1 MQVVKRNGKREDYNC
16 KKIKKAINFAC
27 EGLGV
32 NPLELEAKFDEFL
45 YDGVTTKAIQDNL
58 ILHAKNLASPLDDE
72 WLLVA
77 GRLATMDRWGI
88 VGCYDKSFSDYFK
101 EQRNNGE
108 WSHDNFDIYTEDE
121 IKLIGTYVV
130 KERDL
135 QHTIASVETADSKY
149 LAKNECIQM
158 LFIGNAMLYASV
170 EKTPQSRLL
179 RVKEFYEE
187 LSNLDWSLASPQLM
201 NLRKG
206 LNNASCFILSPDD
219 DLNSIFDAV
228 KDAAQI
234 SKNGG
239 GLGWWLGF
247 IRAKGSSLMGT
258 EGGSGGVLPQVK
270 VLNDTLVYI
279 NQAGKRKGAGT
290 VALPI
295 WHNDIMDFFDIQ
307 TEVGD
312 PRSKSFDIQP
322 QVCFTDLFMQ
332 KLEDD
337 PNQEWI
343 TVCPYEVKEK
353 LDIILPNMYNE
364 DFVEAYA
371 KIEKA
376 VEDGVL
382 KVFTK
387 YKVIDLWRKYLQVFF
402 EKGRPYAT
410 FVCKINRDNPNKH
423 DGFIYCGNLCVAPET
438 EILTRNGYQVISELE
453 GQEVEVWNG
462 EEWSKTTVVKTSPL
476 ESVVS
481 VDTDDGATID
491 CTKYHKWYVVKRDK
505 SGKLRGMIE
514 KRTHELQAGDELI
527 KSEGYDTVLH
537 GYARLDF
544 PYESGFVT
552 GDGCERGRTDNK
564 GLELTLYKQSN
575 KFFLKDVLK
584 GYSSSTNLDGNM
596 VFRWKYGTLLGKY
609 NIPDSSFVLQDRLEW
624 LAGLLDADGSALKDG
639 ESFVLN
645 TSKKDFAQKMKLFL
659 QEIGVDCTCGLYSN
673 SKTTAFSKKTS
684 NDYQEIPRE
693 PLYVVRVH
701 AKGVTRLLDLG
712 LSCKRLDLVKSEKS
726 RSTSSKFVKIVSV
739 SDFGRE
745 TPVFCFTEPKRHMGM
760 FNGILTG
767 QCQESFSNTK
777 PDVYHH
783 TCSLASLVVGRIAVN
798 ELSDKASS
806 LTRLLNNGM
815 MITKAPVVE
824 SENHLRDYRTIGVGI
839 QGLADIL
846 AREWKTYEDLD
857 FITEVCERIQYGCV
871 RESIQMARE
880 YSPYP
885 KFKGSRWDVGDIF
898 DEYHKNSVC
907 HDLDWLELK
916 QLCKQHGIYNSQL
929 TSPAPN
935 TSTSLFMMAS
945 AGFMPH
951 YAEYFYEDNKDGKT
965 PVSSMYGKDNPIFY
979 ANSIGYFK
987 QYELTK
993 AVGAGQKFVDT
1004 GISAEYVLDRNI
1016 HEVTAKDVSMLVK
1029 EAWKNGNKTVYY
1041 LRTIKVGEQ
1050 LVKTDELC
1058 SSCSG

>member
-1 MQVVKRNGKREDYNC
+1 MKVIKRNGKAEEYNC

-27 EGLGV
+27 DGLSV
-32 NPLELEAKFDEFL
+32 NPLKLEAKFDESLF
-45 YDGVTTKAIQDNL
+45 DGVTTKAIQDNL
-58 ILHAKNLASPLDDE
+58 ILHAKNLSTTMDDE
-72 WLLVA
+72 WLLVS

-88 VGCYDKSFSDYFK
+88 VGCYDKPFIKYF
-101 EQRNNGE
+101 EDQRNNGE
-108 WSHDNFDIYTEDE
+108 WLHNNFDIYTKEE
-121 IKLIGTYVV
+121 VELIGTFIV

-135 QHTIASVETADSKY
+135 QHTIASVETAESKY

-170 EKTPQSRLL
+170 EKTSQARLL

-206 LNNASCFILSPDD
+206 LNNASCFILAPDD
-219 DLNSIFDAV
+219 DLNSIFDAF

-239 GLGWWLGF
+239 GLGWYLGF
-247 IRAKGSSLMGT
+247 IRAKGSSLMGID
-258 EGGSGGVLPQVK
+258 GGSGGVLPQVK

-322 QVCFTDLFMQ
+322 QVCFMDLFMQ
-332 KLEDD
+332 KLEDN
-337 PNQEWI
+337 PQQEWI
-343 TVCPYEVKEK
+343 TVCPHEVKEK
-353 LDIILPNMYNE
+353 LGIVLPNMYNE
-364 DFVEAYA
+364 DFVEAYSE
-371 KIEKA
+371 IEKA
-376 VEDGVL
+376 VEGGVL

-402 EKGRPYAT
+402 EKGRPYAG
-410 FVCKINRDNPNKH
+410 FMCKVNRDNPNKH
-423 DGFIYCGNLCVAPET
+423 DGFIYCLNLCV
-438 EILTRNGYQVISELE
+438 
-453 GQEVEVWNG
+453 
-462 EEWSKTTVVKTSPL
+462 
-476 ESVVS
+476 
-481 VDTDDGATID
+481 
-491 CTKYHKWYVVKRDK
+491 
-505 SGKLRGMIE
+505 
-514 KRTHELQAGDELI
+514 
-527 KSEGYDTVLH
+527 
-537 GYARLDF
+537 
-544 PYESGFVT
+544 
-552 GDGCERGRTDNK
+552 
-564 GLELTLYKQSN
+564 
-575 KFFLKDVLK
+575 
-584 GYSSSTNLDGNM
+584 
-596 VFRWKYGTLLGKY
+596 
-609 NIPDSSFVLQDRLEW
+609 
-624 LAGLLDADGSALKDG
+624 
-639 ESFVLN
+639 
-645 TSKKDFAQKMKLFL
+645 
-659 QEIGVDCTCGLYSN
+659 
-673 SKTTAFSKKTS
+673 
-684 NDYQEIPRE
+684 
-693 PLYVVRVH
+693 
-701 AKGVTRLLDLG
+701 
-712 LSCKRLDLVKSEKS
+712 
-726 RSTSSKFVKIVSV
+726 
-739 SDFGRE
+739 
-745 TPVFCFTEPKRHMGM
+745 
-760 FNGILTG
+760 
-767 QCQESFSNTK
+767 ESFSNTK

-798 ELSDKASS
+798 ELSNKASS

-846 AREWKTYEDLD
+846 AREWKSYEDLD

-871 RESIQMARE
+871 RESIQMAKE
-880 YSPYP
+880 HSPYP
-885 KFKGSRWDVGDIF
+885 KFKGSRWDIGDIF

-907 HDLDWLELK
+907 SDLDWLEQK
-916 QLCKQHGIYNSQL
+916 QLCKQYGIYNSQL

-965 PVSSMYGKDNPIFY
+965 PVSSMYGKGNPIFY
-979 ANSIGYFK
+979 ANSVGYFK
-987 QYELTK
+987 QHELTK

-1029 EAWKNGNKTVYY
+1029 EAWKNGTKAVYY

>member
-1 MQVVKRNGKREDYNC
+1 MKVIKRNGKAEEYNC

-27 EGLGV
+27 DGLSV
-32 NPLELEAKFDEFL
+32 NPLKLEAKFDESLF
-45 YDGVTTKAIQDNL
+45 DGVTTKAIQDNL
-58 ILHAKNLASPLDDE
+58 ILHAKNLSTPTDDE
-72 WLLVA
+72 WLLVS

-88 VGCYDKSFSDYFK
+88 VGCYDKPFINYFE

-108 WSHDNFDIYTEDE
+108 WSHDNFDIYTKEE
-121 IKLIGTYVV
+121 VELIGTFVV

-135 QHTIASVETADSKY
+135 QHTIASVETAESKY

-170 EKTPQSRLL
+170 EKTPQARLL

-206 LNNASCFILSPDD
+206 LNNASCFILAPDD
-219 DLNSIFDAV
+219 DLNSIYDAF

-239 GLGWWLGF
+239 GLGWYLGF

-258 EGGSGGVLPQVK
+258 DGGSGGVLPQVK

-322 QVCFTDLFMQ
+322 QVCFMDLFMQ
-332 KLEDD
+332 KLEDN
-337 PNQEWI
+337 PQQEWI
-343 TVCPYEVKEK
+343 TVCPHEVKEK
-353 LDIILPNMYNE
+353 LGIVLPNMYNE
-364 DFVEAYA
+364 DFVEAYSE
-371 KIEKA
+371 IEKA
-376 VEDGVL
+376 VEGGVL

-402 EKGRPYAT
+402 EKGRPYAG
-410 FVCKINRDNPNKH
+410 FMCKVNRDNPNKH
-423 DGFIYCGNLCVAPET
+423 DGFIYCLNLCV
-438 EILTRNGYQVISELE
+438 
-453 GQEVEVWNG
+453 
-462 EEWSKTTVVKTSPL
+462 
-476 ESVVS
+476 
-481 VDTDDGATID
+481 
-491 CTKYHKWYVVKRDK
+491 
-505 SGKLRGMIE
+505 
-514 KRTHELQAGDELI
+514 
-527 KSEGYDTVLH
+527 
-537 GYARLDF
+537 
-544 PYESGFVT
+544 
-552 GDGCERGRTDNK
+552 
-564 GLELTLYKQSN
+564 
-575 KFFLKDVLK
+575 
-584 GYSSSTNLDGNM
+584 
-596 VFRWKYGTLLGKY
+596 
-609 NIPDSSFVLQDRLEW
+609 
-624 LAGLLDADGSALKDG
+624 
-639 ESFVLN
+639 
-645 TSKKDFAQKMKLFL
+645 
-659 QEIGVDCTCGLYSN
+659 
-673 SKTTAFSKKTS
+673 
-684 NDYQEIPRE
+684 
-693 PLYVVRVH
+693 
-701 AKGVTRLLDLG
+701 
-712 LSCKRLDLVKSEKS
+712 
-726 RSTSSKFVKIVSV
+726 
-739 SDFGRE
+739 
-745 TPVFCFTEPKRHMGM
+745 
-760 FNGILTG
+760 
-767 QCQESFSNTK
+767 ESFSNTK

-798 ELSDKASS
+798 ELSNKASS

-846 AREWKTYEDLD
+846 AREWKSYEDLD

-871 RESIQMARE
+871 RESIQMAKE

-907 HDLDWLELK
+907 PDLDWLEQK
-916 QLCKQHGIYNSQL
+916 QLCKQYGIYNSQL

-979 ANSIGYFK
+979 ANSVGYFK
-987 QYELTK
+987 QHELTK

-1029 EAWKNGNKTVYY
+1029 EAWKNGTKAVYY

>member
-27 EGLGV
+27 EGLSV

-58 ILHAKNLASPLDDE
+58 ILHAKNLTSPLDDE

-88 VGCYDKSFSDYFK
+88 VGCYDKPFSDYFK
-101 EQRNNGE
+101 EQRSNGE

-121 IKLIGTYVV
+121 ISLIGSYIV

-135 QHTIASVETADSKY
+135 QHTVASIETADSKY

-170 EKTPQSRLL
+170 EKTQQARLL

-187 LSNLDWSLASPQLM
+187 LSTLGWSLASPQLM

-239 GLGWWLGF
+239 GLGWYLGF

-258 EGGSGGVLPQVK
+258 DGGSGGVLPQVK

-332 KLEDD
+332 KLEDN

-364 DFVEAYA
+364 DFIEAYA

-402 EKGRPYAT
+402 EKGRPYAG
-410 FVCKINRDNPNKH
+410 FMCKVNRDNPNKH
-423 DGFIYCGNLCVAPET
+423 DGFIYCLNLCV
-438 EILTRNGYQVISELE
+438 
-453 GQEVEVWNG
+453 
-462 EEWSKTTVVKTSPL
+462 
-476 ESVVS
+476 
-481 VDTDDGATID
+481 
-491 CTKYHKWYVVKRDK
+491 
-505 SGKLRGMIE
+505 
-514 KRTHELQAGDELI
+514 
-527 KSEGYDTVLH
+527 
-537 GYARLDF
+537 
-544 PYESGFVT
+544 
-552 GDGCERGRTDNK
+552 
-564 GLELTLYKQSN
+564 
-575 KFFLKDVLK
+575 
-584 GYSSSTNLDGNM
+584 
-596 VFRWKYGTLLGKY
+596 
-609 NIPDSSFVLQDRLEW
+609 
-624 LAGLLDADGSALKDG
+624 
-639 ESFVLN
+639 
-645 TSKKDFAQKMKLFL
+645 
-659 QEIGVDCTCGLYSN
+659 
-673 SKTTAFSKKTS
+673 
-684 NDYQEIPRE
+684 
-693 PLYVVRVH
+693 
-701 AKGVTRLLDLG
+701 
-712 LSCKRLDLVKSEKS
+712 
-726 RSTSSKFVKIVSV
+726 
-739 SDFGRE
+739 
-745 TPVFCFTEPKRHMGM
+745 
-760 FNGILTG
+760 
-767 QCQESFSNTK
+767 ESFSNTK

-798 ELSDKASS
+798 ELSNKASS

-871 RESIQMARE
+871 RESIQMAKE

-935 TSTSLFMMAS
+935 TRTSLFMMAS

-1016 HEVTAKDVSMLVK
+1016 HEVSAKDVSMLVK
-1029 EAWKNGNKTVYY
+1029 EAWKNGTKAVYY

>member
-1 MQVVKRNGKREDYNC
+1 MKVIKRNGKAEEYNC

-27 EGLGV
+27 DGLSV
-32 NPLELEAKFDEFL
+32 NPLKLEAKFDESLF
-45 YDGVTTKAIQDNL
+45 DGVTTKAIQDNL
-58 ILHAKNLASPLDDE
+58 ILHAKNLSTPTDDE
-72 WLLVA
+72 WLLVS

-88 VGCYDKSFSDYFK
+88 VGCYDKPFINYFE

-108 WSHDNFDIYTEDE
+108 WSHDNFDIYTKEE
-121 IKLIGTYVV
+121 VELIGTFVV

-135 QHTIASVETADSKY
+135 QHTIASVETAESKY

-170 EKTPQSRLL
+170 EKTSQARLV

-206 LNNASCFILSPDD
+206 LNNASCFILAPDD
-219 DLNSIFDAV
+219 DLNSIYDAF

-239 GLGWWLGF
+239 GLGWYLGF

-258 EGGSGGVLPQVK
+258 DGGSGGVLPQVK

-332 KLEDD
+332 KLEDN
-337 PNQEWI
+337 PQQEWI

-353 LDIILPNMYNE
+353 LGIVLPNMYNE
-364 DFVEAYA
+364 DFVEAYSE
-371 KIEKA
+371 IEKA

-402 EKGRPYAT
+402 EKGRPYAG
-410 FVCKINRDNPNKH
+410 FMCKVNRDNPNKH
-423 DGFIYCGNLCVAPET
+423 DGFIYCLNLCV
-438 EILTRNGYQVISELE
+438 
-453 GQEVEVWNG
+453 
-462 EEWSKTTVVKTSPL
+462 
-476 ESVVS
+476 
-481 VDTDDGATID
+481 
-491 CTKYHKWYVVKRDK
+491 
-505 SGKLRGMIE
+505 
-514 KRTHELQAGDELI
+514 
-527 KSEGYDTVLH
+527 
-537 GYARLDF
+537 
-544 PYESGFVT
+544 
-552 GDGCERGRTDNK
+552 
-564 GLELTLYKQSN
+564 
-575 KFFLKDVLK
+575 
-584 GYSSSTNLDGNM
+584 
-596 VFRWKYGTLLGKY
+596 
-609 NIPDSSFVLQDRLEW
+609 
-624 LAGLLDADGSALKDG
+624 
-639 ESFVLN
+639 
-645 TSKKDFAQKMKLFL
+645 
-659 QEIGVDCTCGLYSN
+659 
-673 SKTTAFSKKTS
+673 
-684 NDYQEIPRE
+684 
-693 PLYVVRVH
+693 
-701 AKGVTRLLDLG
+701 
-712 LSCKRLDLVKSEKS
+712 
-726 RSTSSKFVKIVSV
+726 
-739 SDFGRE
+739 
-745 TPVFCFTEPKRHMGM
+745 
-760 FNGILTG
+760 
-767 QCQESFSNTK
+767 ESFSNTK

-798 ELSDKASS
+798 ELSNKASS

-846 AREWKTYEDLD
+846 AREWKSYEDLD

-871 RESIQMARE
+871 RESIQMAKE

-907 HDLDWLELK
+907 PDLDWLEQK
-916 QLCKQHGIYNSQL
+916 QLCKQYGIYNSQL

-979 ANSIGYFK
+979 ANSVGYFK
-987 QYELTK
+987 QHELTK

-1029 EAWKNGNKTVYY
+1029 EAWKNGTKAVYY

>member
-1 MQVVKRNGKREDYNC
+1 MKVIKRNGKAEEYNC

-27 EGLGV
+27 DGLSV
-32 NPLELEAKFDEFL
+32 NPLKLEAKFDESLF
-45 YDGVTTKAIQDNL
+45 DGVTTKAIQDNL
-58 ILHAKNLASPLDDE
+58 ILHAKNLSTPVDDE
-72 WLLVA
+72 WLLVS

-88 VGCYDKSFSDYFK
+88 VGCYDKPFINYF
-101 EQRNNGE
+101 EDQRNNGE
-108 WSHDNFDIYTEDE
+108 WSHDNFDIYTKEE
-121 IKLIGTYVV
+121 VELIGTFVV

-135 QHTIASVETADSKY
+135 QHTIASVETAESKY

-170 EKTPQSRLL
+170 EKTPQARLL

-206 LNNASCFILSPDD
+206 LNNASCFILAPDD
-219 DLNSIFDAV
+219 DLNSIFDAF

-239 GLGWWLGF
+239 GLGWYLGF

-258 EGGSGGVLPQVK
+258 DGGSGGVLPQVK

-322 QVCFTDLFMQ
+322 QVCFMDLFMQ
-332 KLEDD
+332 KLEDN
-337 PNQEWI
+337 PQQEWI
-343 TVCPYEVKEK
+343 TVCPHEVKEK
-353 LDIILPNMYNE
+353 LGIVLPNMYNE
-364 DFVEAYA
+364 DFVEAYHE
-371 KIEKA
+371 IEKA
-376 VEDGVL
+376 VKDGVL

-402 EKGRPYAT
+402 EKGRPYAG
-410 FVCKINRDNPNKH
+410 FMCKVNRDNPNKH
-423 DGFIYCGNLCVAPET
+423 DGFIYCLNLCV
-438 EILTRNGYQVISELE
+438 
-453 GQEVEVWNG
+453 
-462 EEWSKTTVVKTSPL
+462 
-476 ESVVS
+476 
-481 VDTDDGATID
+481 
-491 CTKYHKWYVVKRDK
+491 
-505 SGKLRGMIE
+505 
-514 KRTHELQAGDELI
+514 
-527 KSEGYDTVLH
+527 
-537 GYARLDF
+537 
-544 PYESGFVT
+544 
-552 GDGCERGRTDNK
+552 
-564 GLELTLYKQSN
+564 
-575 KFFLKDVLK
+575 
-584 GYSSSTNLDGNM
+584 
-596 VFRWKYGTLLGKY
+596 
-609 NIPDSSFVLQDRLEW
+609 
-624 LAGLLDADGSALKDG
+624 
-639 ESFVLN
+639 
-645 TSKKDFAQKMKLFL
+645 
-659 QEIGVDCTCGLYSN
+659 
-673 SKTTAFSKKTS
+673 
-684 NDYQEIPRE
+684 
-693 PLYVVRVH
+693 
-701 AKGVTRLLDLG
+701 
-712 LSCKRLDLVKSEKS
+712 
-726 RSTSSKFVKIVSV
+726 
-739 SDFGRE
+739 
-745 TPVFCFTEPKRHMGM
+745 
-760 FNGILTG
+760 
-767 QCQESFSNTK
+767 ESFSNTK

-783 TCSLASLVVGRIAVN
+783 TCSLASLVVGRIAVS
-798 ELSDKASS
+798 ELSNKASS

-846 AREWKTYEDLD
+846 AREWKSYEDLD
-857 FITEVCERIQYGCV
+857 FITEVCERIQHGCV
-871 RESIQMARE
+871 RESIQMAKE

-907 HDLDWLELK
+907 PDLDWLEQK
-916 QLCKQHGIYNSQL
+916 QLCKQYGIYNSQL

-979 ANSIGYFK
+979 ANSVGYFK
-987 QYELTK
+987 QHELTK

-1029 EAWKNGNKTVYY
+1029 EAWKNGTKAVYY

>member
-1 MQVVKRNGKREDYNC
+1 MKVIKRNGKAEEYNC

-27 EGLGV
+27 DGLSV
-32 NPLELEAKFDEFL
+32 NPLKLEAKFDESLF
-45 YDGVTTKAIQDNL
+45 DGVTTKAIQDNL
-58 ILHAKNLASPLDDE
+58 ILHAKNLSTPTDDE
-72 WLLVA
+72 WLLVS

-88 VGCYDKSFSDYFK
+88 VGCYDKPFINYFE

-108 WSHDNFDIYTEDE
+108 WSHDNFDIYTKEE
-121 IKLIGTYVV
+121 VELIGTFFV

-135 QHTIASVETADSKY
+135 QHTIASVETAESKY

-170 EKTPQSRLL
+170 EKTSQARLL

-206 LNNASCFILSPDD
+206 LNNASCFILAPDD
-219 DLNSIFDAV
+219 DLNSIFDAF

-239 GLGWWLGF
+239 GLGWYLGF

-258 EGGSGGVLPQVK
+258 DGGSGGVLPQVK

-322 QVCFTDLFMQ
+322 QVCFMDLFMQ
-332 KLEDD
+332 KLEDN
-337 PNQEWI
+337 PQQEWI
-343 TVCPYEVKEK
+343 TVCPHEVKEK
-353 LDIILPNMYNE
+353 LGIVLPNMYNE
-364 DFVEAYA
+364 DFVEAYSE
-371 KIEKA
+371 IEKA
-376 VEDGVL
+376 VEGGVL

-402 EKGRPYAT
+402 EKGRPYAG
-410 FVCKINRDNPNKH
+410 FMCKVNQDNPNKH
-423 DGFIYCGNLCVAPET
+423 DGFIYCLNLCV
-438 EILTRNGYQVISELE
+438 
-453 GQEVEVWNG
+453 
-462 EEWSKTTVVKTSPL
+462 
-476 ESVVS
+476 
-481 VDTDDGATID
+481 
-491 CTKYHKWYVVKRDK
+491 
-505 SGKLRGMIE
+505 
-514 KRTHELQAGDELI
+514 
-527 KSEGYDTVLH
+527 
-537 GYARLDF
+537 
-544 PYESGFVT
+544 
-552 GDGCERGRTDNK
+552 
-564 GLELTLYKQSN
+564 
-575 KFFLKDVLK
+575 
-584 GYSSSTNLDGNM
+584 
-596 VFRWKYGTLLGKY
+596 
-609 NIPDSSFVLQDRLEW
+609 
-624 LAGLLDADGSALKDG
+624 
-639 ESFVLN
+639 
-645 TSKKDFAQKMKLFL
+645 
-659 QEIGVDCTCGLYSN
+659 
-673 SKTTAFSKKTS
+673 
-684 NDYQEIPRE
+684 
-693 PLYVVRVH
+693 
-701 AKGVTRLLDLG
+701 
-712 LSCKRLDLVKSEKS
+712 
-726 RSTSSKFVKIVSV
+726 
-739 SDFGRE
+739 
-745 TPVFCFTEPKRHMGM
+745 
-760 FNGILTG
+760 
-767 QCQESFSNTK
+767 ESFSNTK

-798 ELSDKASS
+798 ELSNKASS

-846 AREWKTYEDLD
+846 AREWKSYEDLD

-871 RESIQMARE
+871 RESIQMAKE

-907 HDLDWLELK
+907 PDLDWLEQK
-916 QLCKQHGIYNSQL
+916 QLCKQYGIYNSQL

-979 ANSIGYFK
+979 ANSVGYFK
-987 QYELTK
+987 QHELTK

-1029 EAWKNGNKTVYY
+1029 EAWKNGTKAVYY

>member
-1 MQVVKRNGKREDYNC
+1 MKVIKRNGKTEEYNC

-27 EGLGV
+27 EGLSV
-32 NPLELEAKFDEFL
+32 NPLKLEAKFDESLF
-45 YDGVTTKAIQDNL
+45 DGVSTKSIQDNL
-58 ILHAKNLASPLDDE
+58 ILHAKNLSTPMDDE
-72 WLLVA
+72 WLLVS

-88 VGCYDKSFSDYFK
+88 VGCYDKPFINYF
-101 EQRNNGE
+101 EDQRINGE
-108 WSHDNFDIYTEDE
+108 WSHENFDIYTKEE
-121 IKLIGTYVV
+121 VELIGKFIV

-135 QHTIASVETADSKY
+135 QHTIASVETAESKY
-149 LAKNECIQM
+149 LSKNECIQM

-170 EKTPQSRLL
+170 EKTAQARLL

-206 LNNASCFILSPDD
+206 LNNASCFILAPDD
-219 DLNSIFDAV
+219 DLNSIFDAF

-239 GLGWWLGF
+239 GLGWYLGF
-247 IRAKGSSLMGT
+247 IRAKGSSLLGT
-258 EGGSGGVLPQVK
+258 DGGSGGVLPQVK

-295 WHNDIMDFFDIQ
+295 WHNDIMDFLDIQ

-322 QVCFTDLFMQ
+322 QVCFPDLFMQ
-332 KLEDD
+332 KLEDN
-337 PNQEWI
+337 PQQEWI
-343 TVCPYEVKEK
+343 TVCPHEVKEK
-353 LDIILPNMYNE
+353 LGIVLPNMYNE
-364 DFVEAYA
+364 DFVNAYGE
-371 KIEKA
+371 IEKA
-376 VEDGVL
+376 VDEGLL

-402 EKGRPYAT
+402 EKGRPYAG
-410 FVCKINRDNPNKH
+410 FMCKVNRDNPNKH
-423 DGFIYCGNLCVAPET
+423 DGFIYCLNLCV
-438 EILTRNGYQVISELE
+438 
-453 GQEVEVWNG
+453 
-462 EEWSKTTVVKTSPL
+462 
-476 ESVVS
+476 
-481 VDTDDGATID
+481 
-491 CTKYHKWYVVKRDK
+491 
-505 SGKLRGMIE
+505 
-514 KRTHELQAGDELI
+514 
-527 KSEGYDTVLH
+527 
-537 GYARLDF
+537 
-544 PYESGFVT
+544 
-552 GDGCERGRTDNK
+552 
-564 GLELTLYKQSN
+564 
-575 KFFLKDVLK
+575 
-584 GYSSSTNLDGNM
+584 
-596 VFRWKYGTLLGKY
+596 
-609 NIPDSSFVLQDRLEW
+609 
-624 LAGLLDADGSALKDG
+624 
-639 ESFVLN
+639 
-645 TSKKDFAQKMKLFL
+645 
-659 QEIGVDCTCGLYSN
+659 
-673 SKTTAFSKKTS
+673 
-684 NDYQEIPRE
+684 
-693 PLYVVRVH
+693 
-701 AKGVTRLLDLG
+701 
-712 LSCKRLDLVKSEKS
+712 
-726 RSTSSKFVKIVSV
+726 
-739 SDFGRE
+739 
-745 TPVFCFTEPKRHMGM
+745 
-760 FNGILTG
+760 
-767 QCQESFSNTK
+767 ESFSNTK

-798 ELSDKASS
+798 ELSNKASS

-824 SENHLRDYRTIGVGI
+824 SENHLRDYRTVGVGI

-846 AREWKTYEDLD
+846 AREWKSYEDLD

-871 RESIQMARE
+871 RESIQMAKE

-907 HDLDWLELK
+907 PDLDWLEQK
-916 QLCKQHGIYNSQL
+916 QLCKQYGIYNSQL

-979 ANSIGYFK
+979 ANSVGYFK
-987 QYELTK
+987 QHELTK

-1004 GISAEYVLDRNI
+1004 GISAEYVLDRNL
-1016 HEVTAKDVSMLVK
+1016 HDVTAKDVSMLVK
-1029 EAWKNGNKTVYY
+1029 EAWKNGTKAVYY
-1041 LRTIKVGEQ
+1041 LRTVKLGEQ

-1058 SSCSG
+1058 ASCAG

>member
-1 MQVVKRNGKREDYNC
+1 MKVIKRNGKAEEYNC

-27 EGLGV
+27 DGLSV
-32 NPLELEAKFDEFL
+32 NPLKLEAKFDESLF
-45 YDGVTTKAIQDNL
+45 DGVTTKAIQDNL
-58 ILHAKNLASPLDDE
+58 ILHAKNLSTPTDDE
-72 WLLVA
+72 WLLVS

-88 VGCYDKSFSDYFK
+88 VGCYDKPFINYFE

-108 WSHDNFDIYTEDE
+108 WSHDNFDIYTKEE
-121 IKLIGTYVV
+121 VELIGTFVV

-135 QHTIASVETADSKY
+135 QHTIASVETAESKY

-170 EKTPQSRLL
+170 EKTSQARLL

-206 LNNASCFILSPDD
+206 LNNASCFILAPDD
-219 DLNSIFDAV
+219 DLNSIFDAF

-239 GLGWWLGF
+239 GLGWYLGF

-258 EGGSGGVLPQVK
+258 DGGSGGVLPQVK

-322 QVCFTDLFMQ
+322 QVCFMDLFMQ
-332 KLEDD
+332 KLEDN
-337 PNQEWI
+337 PQQEWI
-343 TVCPYEVKEK
+343 TVCPHEVKEK
-353 LDIILPNMYNE
+353 LGIVLPNMYNE
-364 DFVEAYA
+364 DFVEAYSE
-371 KIEKA
+371 IEKA
-376 VEDGVL
+376 VENGVL

-402 EKGRPYAT
+402 EKGRPYAG
-410 FVCKINRDNPNKH
+410 FMCKVNRDNPNKH
-423 DGFIYCGNLCVAPET
+423 DGFIYCLNLCV
-438 EILTRNGYQVISELE
+438 
-453 GQEVEVWNG
+453 
-462 EEWSKTTVVKTSPL
+462 
-476 ESVVS
+476 
-481 VDTDDGATID
+481 
-491 CTKYHKWYVVKRDK
+491 
-505 SGKLRGMIE
+505 
-514 KRTHELQAGDELI
+514 
-527 KSEGYDTVLH
+527 
-537 GYARLDF
+537 
-544 PYESGFVT
+544 
-552 GDGCERGRTDNK
+552 
-564 GLELTLYKQSN
+564 
-575 KFFLKDVLK
+575 
-584 GYSSSTNLDGNM
+584 
-596 VFRWKYGTLLGKY
+596 
-609 NIPDSSFVLQDRLEW
+609 
-624 LAGLLDADGSALKDG
+624 
-639 ESFVLN
+639 
-645 TSKKDFAQKMKLFL
+645 
-659 QEIGVDCTCGLYSN
+659 
-673 SKTTAFSKKTS
+673 
-684 NDYQEIPRE
+684 
-693 PLYVVRVH
+693 
-701 AKGVTRLLDLG
+701 
-712 LSCKRLDLVKSEKS
+712 
-726 RSTSSKFVKIVSV
+726 
-739 SDFGRE
+739 
-745 TPVFCFTEPKRHMGM
+745 
-760 FNGILTG
+760 
-767 QCQESFSNTK
+767 ESFSNTK

-798 ELSDKASS
+798 ELSNKASS

-846 AREWKTYEDLD
+846 AREWKSYEDLD

-871 RESIQMARE
+871 RESIQMAKE

-907 HDLDWLELK
+907 PDLDWLEQK
-916 QLCKQHGIYNSQL
+916 QLCKQYGIYNSQL

-979 ANSIGYFK
+979 ANSVGYFK
-987 QYELTK
+987 QHELTK

-1029 EAWKNGNKTVYY
+1029 EAWKNGTKAVYY

>member
-1 MQVVKRNGKREDYNC
+1 MKVIKRNGKAEEYNC

-27 EGLGV
+27 DGLSV
-32 NPLELEAKFDEFL
+32 NPLKLEAKFDESLF
-45 YDGVTTKAIQDNL
+45 DGVTTKAIQDNL
-58 ILHAKNLASPLDDE
+58 ILHAKNLSTPMDDE
-72 WLLVA
+72 WLLVS

-88 VGCYDKSFSDYFK
+88 VGCYDKPFINYF
-101 EQRNNGE
+101 EDQRNNGE
-108 WSHDNFDIYTEDE
+108 WSHDNFDIYTKEE
-121 IKLIGTYVV
+121 VELIGTFVV

-135 QHTIASVETADSKY
+135 QHTIASVETAESKY

-170 EKTPQSRLL
+170 EKTSQARLL

-206 LNNASCFILSPDD
+206 LNNASCFILAPDD
-219 DLNSIFDAV
+219 DLNSIFDAF

-239 GLGWWLGF
+239 GLGWYLGF

-258 EGGSGGVLPQVK
+258 DGGSGGVLPQVK

-322 QVCFTDLFMQ
+322 QVCFMDLFMQ
-332 KLEDD
+332 KLEDN
-337 PNQEWI
+337 PQQEWI
-343 TVCPYEVKEK
+343 TVCPHEVKEK
-353 LDIILPNMYNE
+353 LGIVLPNMYNE
-364 DFVEAYA
+364 DFVEAYSE
-371 KIEKA
+371 IEKA

-402 EKGRPYAT
+402 EKGRPYAG
-410 FVCKINRDNPNKH
+410 FMCKVNRDNPNKH
-423 DGFIYCGNLCVAPET
+423 DGFIYCLNLCV
-438 EILTRNGYQVISELE
+438 
-453 GQEVEVWNG
+453 
-462 EEWSKTTVVKTSPL
+462 
-476 ESVVS
+476 
-481 VDTDDGATID
+481 
-491 CTKYHKWYVVKRDK
+491 
-505 SGKLRGMIE
+505 
-514 KRTHELQAGDELI
+514 
-527 KSEGYDTVLH
+527 
-537 GYARLDF
+537 
-544 PYESGFVT
+544 
-552 GDGCERGRTDNK
+552 
-564 GLELTLYKQSN
+564 
-575 KFFLKDVLK
+575 
-584 GYSSSTNLDGNM
+584 
-596 VFRWKYGTLLGKY
+596 
-609 NIPDSSFVLQDRLEW
+609 
-624 LAGLLDADGSALKDG
+624 
-639 ESFVLN
+639 
-645 TSKKDFAQKMKLFL
+645 
-659 QEIGVDCTCGLYSN
+659 
-673 SKTTAFSKKTS
+673 
-684 NDYQEIPRE
+684 
-693 PLYVVRVH
+693 
-701 AKGVTRLLDLG
+701 
-712 LSCKRLDLVKSEKS
+712 
-726 RSTSSKFVKIVSV
+726 
-739 SDFGRE
+739 
-745 TPVFCFTEPKRHMGM
+745 
-760 FNGILTG
+760 
-767 QCQESFSNTK
+767 ESFSNTK

-798 ELSDKASS
+798 ELSNKASS

-846 AREWKTYEDLD
+846 AREWKSYEDLD

-871 RESIQMARE
+871 RESIQMAKE
-880 YSPYP
+880 YSPYH

-907 HDLDWLELK
+907 PDLDWLEQK
-916 QLCKQHGIYNSQL
+916 QLCKQYGIYNSQL

-979 ANSIGYFK
+979 ANSVGYFK
-987 QYELTK
+987 QHKLTR

-1029 EAWKNGNKTVYY
+1029 EAWKNGTKAVYY

>member
-1 MQVVKRNGKREDYNC
+1 MKVIKRNGKAEEYNC

-27 EGLGV
+27 DGLSV
-32 NPLELEAKFDEFL
+32 NPLKLEAKFDESLF
-45 YDGVTTKAIQDNL
+45 DGVTTKAIQDNL
-58 ILHAKNLASPLDDE
+58 ILHAKNLSTPMDDE
-72 WLLVA
+72 WLLVS

-88 VGCYDKSFSDYFK
+88 VGCYDKPFINYFE

-108 WSHDNFDIYTEDE
+108 WSHDNFDIYTKEE
-121 IKLIGTYVV
+121 VELIGTFIV
-130 KERDL
+130 KECDL
-135 QHTIASVETADSKY
+135 RHTIASVETAESKY

-170 EKTPQSRLL
+170 EKTQQARLL

-206 LNNASCFILSPDD
+206 LNNASCFILAPDD
-219 DLNSIFDAV
+219 DLNSIFDAF

-239 GLGWWLGF
+239 GLGWYLGF

-258 EGGSGGVLPQVK
+258 DGGSGGVLPQVK

-322 QVCFTDLFMQ
+322 QVCFMDLFMQ
-332 KLEDD
+332 KLEDN
-337 PNQEWI
+337 PQQEWI
-343 TVCPYEVKEK
+343 TVCPHEVKEK
-353 LDIILPNMYNE
+353 LGIVLPNMYNE
-364 DFVEAYA
+364 DFVEAYSE
-371 KIEKA
+371 IEKA
-376 VEDGVL
+376 IGDGVL

-402 EKGRPYAT
+402 EKGRPYAG
-410 FVCKINRDNPNKH
+410 FMCKVNRDNPNKH
-423 DGFIYCGNLCVAPET
+423 DGFIYCLNLCV
-438 EILTRNGYQVISELE
+438 
-453 GQEVEVWNG
+453 
-462 EEWSKTTVVKTSPL
+462 
-476 ESVVS
+476 
-481 VDTDDGATID
+481 
-491 CTKYHKWYVVKRDK
+491 
-505 SGKLRGMIE
+505 
-514 KRTHELQAGDELI
+514 
-527 KSEGYDTVLH
+527 
-537 GYARLDF
+537 
-544 PYESGFVT
+544 
-552 GDGCERGRTDNK
+552 
-564 GLELTLYKQSN
+564 
-575 KFFLKDVLK
+575 
-584 GYSSSTNLDGNM
+584 
-596 VFRWKYGTLLGKY
+596 
-609 NIPDSSFVLQDRLEW
+609 
-624 LAGLLDADGSALKDG
+624 
-639 ESFVLN
+639 
-645 TSKKDFAQKMKLFL
+645 
-659 QEIGVDCTCGLYSN
+659 
-673 SKTTAFSKKTS
+673 
-684 NDYQEIPRE
+684 
-693 PLYVVRVH
+693 
-701 AKGVTRLLDLG
+701 
-712 LSCKRLDLVKSEKS
+712 
-726 RSTSSKFVKIVSV
+726 
-739 SDFGRE
+739 
-745 TPVFCFTEPKRHMGM
+745 
-760 FNGILTG
+760 
-767 QCQESFSNTK
+767 ESFSNTK

-798 ELSDKASS
+798 ELSNKASS

-846 AREWKTYEDLD
+846 AREWKSYEDLD

-871 RESIQMARE
+871 RESIQMAKE

-907 HDLDWLELK
+907 PDLDWLEQK
-916 QLCKQHGIYNSQL
+916 QLCKQYGIYNSQL

-987 QYELTK
+987 QHKLTK

-1029 EAWKNGNKTVYY
+1029 EAWKNSTKAVYY

-1050 LVKTDELC
+1050 LVKTDEIC
-1058 SSCSG
+1058 PSCSG

>member
-1 MQVVKRNGKREDYNC
+1 MKVIKRNGKAEEYNC

-27 EGLGV
+27 DGLSV
-32 NPLELEAKFDEFL
+32 NPLKLEAKFDESLF
-45 YDGVTTKAIQDNL
+45 DGVTTKAIQDNL
-58 ILHAKNLASPLDDE
+58 ILHAKNLSTPTDDE
-72 WLLVA
+72 WLLVS

-88 VGCYDKSFSDYFK
+88 VGCYDKPFINYFE

-108 WSHDNFDIYTEDE
+108 WSHDNFDIYTKEE
-121 IKLIGTYVV
+121 VELIGTFVV

-135 QHTIASVETADSKY
+135 QHTIASVETAESKY

-158 LFIGNAMLYASV
+158 LFIGNTMLYASV
-170 EKTPQSRLL
+170 EKTSQARLL

-206 LNNASCFILSPDD
+206 LNNASCFILAPDD
-219 DLNSIFDAV
+219 DLNSIFDAF

-239 GLGWWLGF
+239 GLGWYLGF

-258 EGGSGGVLPQVK
+258 DGGSGGVLPQVK

-322 QVCFTDLFMQ
+322 QVCFMDLFMQ
-332 KLEDD
+332 KLEDN
-337 PNQEWI
+337 PQQEWI
-343 TVCPYEVKEK
+343 TVCPHEVKEK
-353 LDIILPNMYNE
+353 LGIILPNMYNE
-364 DFVEAYA
+364 DFVEAYSE
-371 KIEKA
+371 IEKA
-376 VEDGVL
+376 VENGVL

-402 EKGRPYAT
+402 EKGRPYAG
-410 FVCKINRDNPNKH
+410 FMCKVNRDNPNKH
-423 DGFIYCGNLCVAPET
+423 DGFIYCLNLCV
-438 EILTRNGYQVISELE
+438 
-453 GQEVEVWNG
+453 
-462 EEWSKTTVVKTSPL
+462 
-476 ESVVS
+476 
-481 VDTDDGATID
+481 
-491 CTKYHKWYVVKRDK
+491 
-505 SGKLRGMIE
+505 
-514 KRTHELQAGDELI
+514 
-527 KSEGYDTVLH
+527 
-537 GYARLDF
+537 
-544 PYESGFVT
+544 
-552 GDGCERGRTDNK
+552 
-564 GLELTLYKQSN
+564 
-575 KFFLKDVLK
+575 
-584 GYSSSTNLDGNM
+584 
-596 VFRWKYGTLLGKY
+596 
-609 NIPDSSFVLQDRLEW
+609 
-624 LAGLLDADGSALKDG
+624 
-639 ESFVLN
+639 
-645 TSKKDFAQKMKLFL
+645 
-659 QEIGVDCTCGLYSN
+659 
-673 SKTTAFSKKTS
+673 
-684 NDYQEIPRE
+684 
-693 PLYVVRVH
+693 
-701 AKGVTRLLDLG
+701 
-712 LSCKRLDLVKSEKS
+712 
-726 RSTSSKFVKIVSV
+726 
-739 SDFGRE
+739 
-745 TPVFCFTEPKRHMGM
+745 
-760 FNGILTG
+760 
-767 QCQESFSNTK
+767 ESFSNTK

-798 ELSDKASS
+798 ELSNKASS

-846 AREWKTYEDLD
+846 AREWKYYEDLD

-871 RESIQMARE
+871 RESIQMAKE

-907 HDLDWLELK
+907 PDLDWLEQK
-916 QLCKQHGIYNSQL
+916 QLCKQYGIYNSQL

-979 ANSIGYFK
+979 ANSVGYFK
-987 QYELTK
+987 QHELTK

-1029 EAWKNGNKTVYY
+1029 EAWKNGTKAVYY

>member
-1 MQVVKRNGKREDYNC
+1 MKVIKRNGKAEEYNC

-27 EGLGV
+27 DGLSV
-32 NPLELEAKFDEFL
+32 NPLKLEAKFDESLF
-45 YDGVTTKAIQDNL
+45 DGVTTKAIQDNL
-58 ILHAKNLASPLDDE
+58 ILHAKNLSTPTDDE
-72 WLLVA
+72 WLLVS

-88 VGCYDKSFSDYFK
+88 VGCYDKPFINYFE

-108 WSHDNFDIYTEDE
+108 WSHDNFDIYTKEE
-121 IKLIGTYVV
+121 VELIGTFVV

-135 QHTIASVETADSKY
+135 QHTIASVETAESKY

-170 EKTPQSRLL
+170 EKTSQARLV

-206 LNNASCFILSPDD
+206 LNNASCFILAPDD
-219 DLNSIFDAV
+219 DLNSIYDAF

-239 GLGWWLGF
+239 GLGWYLGF

-258 EGGSGGVLPQVK
+258 DGGSGGVLPQVK

-322 QVCFTDLFMQ
+322 QVCFMDLFMQ
-332 KLEDD
+332 KLEDN
-337 PNQEWI
+337 PQQEWI
-343 TVCPYEVKEK
+343 TVCHHEVKDK
-353 LDIILPNMYNE
+353 LGIVLPNMYNE
-364 DFVEAYA
+364 DFVEAYSE
-371 KIEKA
+371 IEKA

-402 EKGRPYAT
+402 EKGRPYAG
-410 FVCKINRDNPNKH
+410 FMCKVNRDNPNKH
-423 DGFIYCGNLCVAPET
+423 DGFIYCLNLCV
-438 EILTRNGYQVISELE
+438 
-453 GQEVEVWNG
+453 
-462 EEWSKTTVVKTSPL
+462 
-476 ESVVS
+476 
-481 VDTDDGATID
+481 
-491 CTKYHKWYVVKRDK
+491 
-505 SGKLRGMIE
+505 
-514 KRTHELQAGDELI
+514 
-527 KSEGYDTVLH
+527 
-537 GYARLDF
+537 
-544 PYESGFVT
+544 
-552 GDGCERGRTDNK
+552 
-564 GLELTLYKQSN
+564 
-575 KFFLKDVLK
+575 
-584 GYSSSTNLDGNM
+584 
-596 VFRWKYGTLLGKY
+596 
-609 NIPDSSFVLQDRLEW
+609 
-624 LAGLLDADGSALKDG
+624 
-639 ESFVLN
+639 
-645 TSKKDFAQKMKLFL
+645 
-659 QEIGVDCTCGLYSN
+659 
-673 SKTTAFSKKTS
+673 
-684 NDYQEIPRE
+684 
-693 PLYVVRVH
+693 
-701 AKGVTRLLDLG
+701 
-712 LSCKRLDLVKSEKS
+712 
-726 RSTSSKFVKIVSV
+726 
-739 SDFGRE
+739 
-745 TPVFCFTEPKRHMGM
+745 
-760 FNGILTG
+760 
-767 QCQESFSNTK
+767 ESFSNTK

-798 ELSDKASS
+798 ELSNKASS

-846 AREWKTYEDLD
+846 AREWKSYEDLD

-871 RESIQMARE
+871 RESIQMAKE

-907 HDLDWLELK
+907 PDLDWLEQK
-916 QLCKQHGIYNSQL
+916 QLCKQYGIYNSQL

-979 ANSIGYFK
+979 ANSVGYFK
-987 QYELTK
+987 QHELTK

-1029 EAWKNGNKTVYY
+1029 EAWKNGTKAVYY

>member
-1 MQVVKRNGKREDYNC
+1 MKVIKRNGKAEEYNC

-27 EGLGV
+27 DGLSV
-32 NPLELEAKFDEFL
+32 NPLKLEAKFDESLF
-45 YDGVTTKAIQDNL
+45 DGVTTKAIQDNL
-58 ILHAKNLASPLDDE
+58 ILHAKNLSTPTDDE
-72 WLLVA
+72 WLLVS

-88 VGCYDKSFSDYFK
+88 VGCYDKPFIKYFE

-108 WSHDNFDIYTEDE
+108 WSHDNFDIYTKEE
-121 IKLIGTYVV
+121 VELIGTFVV

-135 QHTIASVETADSKY
+135 QHTIASVETAESKY

-170 EKTPQSRLL
+170 EKTPQARLL

-206 LNNASCFILSPDD
+206 LNNASCFILAPDD
-219 DLNSIFDAV
+219 DLNSIFDAF

-239 GLGWWLGF
+239 GLGWYLGF

-258 EGGSGGVLPQVK
+258 DGGSGGVLPQVK

-322 QVCFTDLFMQ
+322 QVCFLDLFMQ
-332 KLEDD
+332 KLEDN
-337 PNQEWI
+337 PQQEWI
-343 TVCPYEVKEK
+343 TVCPHEVKEK
-353 LDIILPNMYNE
+353 LGIVLPNMYNE
-364 DFVEAYA
+364 DFVEAYSE
-371 KIEKA
+371 IEKA

-402 EKGRPYAT
+402 EKGRPYAG
-410 FVCKINRDNPNKH
+410 FMCKVNRDNPNKH
-423 DGFIYCGNLCVAPET
+423 DGFIYCLNLCV
-438 EILTRNGYQVISELE
+438 
-453 GQEVEVWNG
+453 
-462 EEWSKTTVVKTSPL
+462 
-476 ESVVS
+476 
-481 VDTDDGATID
+481 
-491 CTKYHKWYVVKRDK
+491 
-505 SGKLRGMIE
+505 
-514 KRTHELQAGDELI
+514 
-527 KSEGYDTVLH
+527 
-537 GYARLDF
+537 
-544 PYESGFVT
+544 
-552 GDGCERGRTDNK
+552 
-564 GLELTLYKQSN
+564 
-575 KFFLKDVLK
+575 
-584 GYSSSTNLDGNM
+584 
-596 VFRWKYGTLLGKY
+596 
-609 NIPDSSFVLQDRLEW
+609 
-624 LAGLLDADGSALKDG
+624 
-639 ESFVLN
+639 
-645 TSKKDFAQKMKLFL
+645 
-659 QEIGVDCTCGLYSN
+659 
-673 SKTTAFSKKTS
+673 
-684 NDYQEIPRE
+684 
-693 PLYVVRVH
+693 
-701 AKGVTRLLDLG
+701 
-712 LSCKRLDLVKSEKS
+712 
-726 RSTSSKFVKIVSV
+726 
-739 SDFGRE
+739 
-745 TPVFCFTEPKRHMGM
+745 
-760 FNGILTG
+760 
-767 QCQESFSNTK
+767 ESFSNTK

-798 ELSDKASS
+798 ELSNKASS

-846 AREWKTYEDLD
+846 AREWKSYEDLD

-871 RESIQMARE
+871 RESIQMAKE

-907 HDLDWLELK
+907 PDLDWLEQK
-916 QLCKQHGIYNSQL
+916 QLCKQYGIYNSQL

-979 ANSIGYFK
+979 ANSVGYFK
-987 QYELTK
+987 QHELTK

-1029 EAWKNGNKTVYY
+1029 EAWKNGTKAVYY

>member
-1 MQVVKRNGKREDYNC
+1 MIKVVKRNGKTEEYNC

-27 EGLGV
+27 EGLTV
-32 NPLELEAKFDEFL
+32 NPLTLEAKFDESLF
-45 YDGVTTKAIQDNL
+45 DGVTTKAIQDNL
-58 ILHAKNLASPLDDE
+58 ILHAKNLSTPLDDE
-72 WLLVA
+72 WLLVS

-88 VGCYDKSFSDYFK
+88 VGCYDKPFINYFK

-108 WSHDNFDIYTEDE
+108 WSHENFDIYTEDE
-121 IKLIGTYVV
+121 IKLIGTYIV

-135 QHTIASVETADSKY
+135 QHTIASVETAESKY

-170 EKTPQSRLL
+170 EKTPQARLL

-187 LSNLDWSLASPQLM
+187 LSLLDWSLASPQLM
-201 NLRKG
+201 NLRRG
-206 LNNASCFILSPDD
+206 LNNVSCFILAPDD
-219 DLNSIFDAV
+219 DLNSIFDAF

-239 GLGWWLGF
+239 GLGWYLGF

-332 KLEDD
+332 KLEDN
-337 PNQEWI
+337 PQQEWI

-353 LDIILPNMYNE
+353 LNIILPNMYNE
-364 DFVEAYA
+364 DFVEAYS

-376 VEDGVL
+376 VEEGIL

-387 YKVIDLWRKYLQVFF
+387 HKIIDLWRKYLQVFF
-402 EKGRPYAT
+402 EKGRPYAA
-410 FVCKINRDNPNKH
+410 FMCKVNRDNPNKH
-423 DGFIYCGNLCVAPET
+423 DGFIYCLNLCV
-438 EILTRNGYQVISELE
+438 
-453 GQEVEVWNG
+453 
-462 EEWSKTTVVKTSPL
+462 
-476 ESVVS
+476 
-481 VDTDDGATID
+481 
-491 CTKYHKWYVVKRDK
+491 
-505 SGKLRGMIE
+505 
-514 KRTHELQAGDELI
+514 
-527 KSEGYDTVLH
+527 
-537 GYARLDF
+537 
-544 PYESGFVT
+544 
-552 GDGCERGRTDNK
+552 
-564 GLELTLYKQSN
+564 
-575 KFFLKDVLK
+575 
-584 GYSSSTNLDGNM
+584 
-596 VFRWKYGTLLGKY
+596 
-609 NIPDSSFVLQDRLEW
+609 
-624 LAGLLDADGSALKDG
+624 
-639 ESFVLN
+639 
-645 TSKKDFAQKMKLFL
+645 
-659 QEIGVDCTCGLYSN
+659 
-673 SKTTAFSKKTS
+673 
-684 NDYQEIPRE
+684 
-693 PLYVVRVH
+693 
-701 AKGVTRLLDLG
+701 
-712 LSCKRLDLVKSEKS
+712 
-726 RSTSSKFVKIVSV
+726 
-739 SDFGRE
+739 
-745 TPVFCFTEPKRHMGM
+745 
-760 FNGILTG
+760 
-767 QCQESFSNTK
+767 ESFSNTK

-798 ELSDKASS
+798 ELSNKASS

-846 AREWKTYEDLD
+846 AREWKAYEDLD

-871 RESIQMARE
+871 RESIQMAKE

-907 HDLDWLELK
+907 PDLDWLEQK
-916 QLCKQHGIYNSQL
+916 QLCKQYGIYNSQV

-935 TSTSLFMMAS
+935 TSTSIFMMAS

-951 YAEYFYEDNKDGKT
+951 YAEYYYEDNKDGKT

-987 QYELTK
+987 QHTLTK
-993 AVGAGQKFVDT
+993 SVGAGQKFVDT
-1004 GISAEYVLDRNI
+1004 GISAEYVLDRNL

-1029 EAWKNGNKTVYY
+1029 EAWKNGNKAVYY

-1058 SSCSG
+1058 SSCAG

>member
-1 MQVVKRNGKREDYNC
+1 MKVIKRNGKAEEYNC

-27 EGLGV
+27 DGLSV
-32 NPLELEAKFDEFL
+32 NPLKLEAKFDESLF
-45 YDGVTTKAIQDNL
+45 DGVTTKAIQDNL
-58 ILHAKNLASPLDDE
+58 ILHAKNLSTPTDDE
-72 WLLVA
+72 WLLVS

-88 VGCYDKSFSDYFK
+88 VGCYDKPFINYFE

-108 WSHDNFDIYTEDE
+108 WSHDNFDIYTKEE
-121 IKLIGTYVV
+121 VELIGTFFV

-135 QHTIASVETADSKY
+135 QHTIASVETAESKY

-170 EKTPQSRLL
+170 EKTSQARLL

-206 LNNASCFILSPDD
+206 LNNASCFILAPDD
-219 DLNSIFDAV
+219 DLNSIFDAF

-239 GLGWWLGF
+239 GLGWYLGF

-258 EGGSGGVLPQVK
+258 DGGSGGVLPQVK

-322 QVCFTDLFMQ
+322 QVCFMDLFMQ
-332 KLEDD
+332 KLEDN
-337 PNQEWI
+337 PQQEWI
-343 TVCPYEVKEK
+343 TVCPHEVKEK
-353 LDIILPNMYNE
+353 LGIVLPNMYNE
-364 DFVEAYA
+364 DFVEAYS

-402 EKGRPYAT
+402 EKGRPYAG
-410 FVCKINRDNPNKH
+410 FMCKVNRDNPNKH
-423 DGFIYCGNLCVAPET
+423 DGFIYCLNLCV
-438 EILTRNGYQVISELE
+438 
-453 GQEVEVWNG
+453 
-462 EEWSKTTVVKTSPL
+462 
-476 ESVVS
+476 
-481 VDTDDGATID
+481 
-491 CTKYHKWYVVKRDK
+491 
-505 SGKLRGMIE
+505 
-514 KRTHELQAGDELI
+514 
-527 KSEGYDTVLH
+527 
-537 GYARLDF
+537 
-544 PYESGFVT
+544 
-552 GDGCERGRTDNK
+552 
-564 GLELTLYKQSN
+564 
-575 KFFLKDVLK
+575 
-584 GYSSSTNLDGNM
+584 
-596 VFRWKYGTLLGKY
+596 
-609 NIPDSSFVLQDRLEW
+609 
-624 LAGLLDADGSALKDG
+624 
-639 ESFVLN
+639 
-645 TSKKDFAQKMKLFL
+645 
-659 QEIGVDCTCGLYSN
+659 
-673 SKTTAFSKKTS
+673 
-684 NDYQEIPRE
+684 
-693 PLYVVRVH
+693 
-701 AKGVTRLLDLG
+701 
-712 LSCKRLDLVKSEKS
+712 
-726 RSTSSKFVKIVSV
+726 
-739 SDFGRE
+739 
-745 TPVFCFTEPKRHMGM
+745 
-760 FNGILTG
+760 
-767 QCQESFSNTK
+767 ESFSNTK

-798 ELSDKASS
+798 ELSNKASS

-846 AREWKTYEDLD
+846 AREWKFYEDLD

-871 RESIQMARE
+871 RESIQMAKE

-907 HDLDWLELK
+907 PDLDWLEQK
-916 QLCKQHGIYNSQL
+916 QLCKQYGIYNSQL

-979 ANSIGYFK
+979 ANSVGYFK
-987 QYELTK
+987 QHELTK
-993 AVGAGQKFVDT
+993 AVGAGQRFVDT

-1029 EAWKNGNKTVYY
+1029 EAWKNGTKAVYY

>member
-1 MQVVKRNGKREDYNC
+1 MKVIKRNGKAEEYNC

-27 EGLGV
+27 DGLSV
-32 NPLELEAKFDEFL
+32 NPLKLEAKFDESLF
-45 YDGVTTKAIQDNL
+45 DGVTTKAIQDNL
-58 ILHAKNLASPLDDE
+58 ILHAKNLSTPTDDE
-72 WLLVA
+72 WLLVS

-88 VGCYDKSFSDYFK
+88 VGCYDKPFINYFE

-108 WSHDNFDIYTEDE
+108 WSHDNFDIYTKEE
-121 IKLIGTYVV
+121 VELIGTFVV

-135 QHTIASVETADSKY
+135 QHTIASVETAESKY

-170 EKTPQSRLL
+170 EKTPQARLL

-206 LNNASCFILSPDD
+206 LNNASCFILAPDD
-219 DLNSIFDAV
+219 DLNSIFDAF

-239 GLGWWLGF
+239 GLGWYLGF

-258 EGGSGGVLPQVK
+258 DGGSGGVLPQVK

-322 QVCFTDLFMQ
+322 QVCFMDLFMQ
-332 KLEDD
+332 KLEDN
-337 PNQEWI
+337 PQQEWI
-343 TVCPYEVKEK
+343 TVCPHEVKEK
-353 LDIILPNMYNE
+353 LGIVLPNMYNE
-364 DFVEAYA
+364 DFVEAYSE
-371 KIEKA
+371 IEKA
-376 VEDGVL
+376 VEGGVL

-402 EKGRPYAT
+402 EKGRPYAG
-410 FVCKINRDNPNKH
+410 FMCKVNRDNPNKH
-423 DGFIYCGNLCVAPET
+423 DGFIYCLNLCV
-438 EILTRNGYQVISELE
+438 
-453 GQEVEVWNG
+453 
-462 EEWSKTTVVKTSPL
+462 
-476 ESVVS
+476 
-481 VDTDDGATID
+481 
-491 CTKYHKWYVVKRDK
+491 
-505 SGKLRGMIE
+505 
-514 KRTHELQAGDELI
+514 
-527 KSEGYDTVLH
+527 
-537 GYARLDF
+537 
-544 PYESGFVT
+544 
-552 GDGCERGRTDNK
+552 
-564 GLELTLYKQSN
+564 
-575 KFFLKDVLK
+575 
-584 GYSSSTNLDGNM
+584 
-596 VFRWKYGTLLGKY
+596 
-609 NIPDSSFVLQDRLEW
+609 
-624 LAGLLDADGSALKDG
+624 
-639 ESFVLN
+639 
-645 TSKKDFAQKMKLFL
+645 
-659 QEIGVDCTCGLYSN
+659 
-673 SKTTAFSKKTS
+673 
-684 NDYQEIPRE
+684 
-693 PLYVVRVH
+693 
-701 AKGVTRLLDLG
+701 
-712 LSCKRLDLVKSEKS
+712 
-726 RSTSSKFVKIVSV
+726 
-739 SDFGRE
+739 
-745 TPVFCFTEPKRHMGM
+745 
-760 FNGILTG
+760 
-767 QCQESFSNTK
+767 ESFSNTK

-798 ELSDKASS
+798 ELSNKASS
-806 LTRLLNNGM
+806 LTRLLINGM

-846 AREWKTYEDLD
+846 AREWKSYEDLD

-871 RESIQMARE
+871 RESIQMAKE

-907 HDLDWLELK
+907 PDLDWLEQK
-916 QLCKQHGIYNSQL
+916 QLCKQYGIYNSQL

-979 ANSIGYFK
+979 ANSVGYFK
-987 QYELTK
+987 QHELTK

-1029 EAWKNGNKTVYY
+1029 EAWKNGTKAVYY

>member
-27 EGLGV
+27 EGLSV

-58 ILHAKNLASPLDDE
+58 ILHAKNLSSPLDDE

-88 VGCYDKSFSDYFK
+88 VGCYDKPFYDYFK
-101 EQRNNGE
+101 EQRSNGE

-121 IKLIGTYVV
+121 ISLIGSYIV

-170 EKTPQSRLL
+170 EKTPQARLL

-187 LSNLDWSLASPQLM
+187 LSTLGWSLASPQLM

-206 LNNASCFILSPDD
+206 LNNASCFILAPDD

-239 GLGWWLGF
+239 GLGWSLGF

-270 VLNDTLVYI
+270 VLNDALIYI

-322 QVCFTDLFMQ
+322 QVCFTDLFMH
-332 KLEDD
+332 KLEDN
-337 PNQEWI
+337 PQQEWI

-353 LDIILPNMYNE
+353 LGIILQNMYNE
-364 DFVEAYA
+364 DFVEAYG

-376 VEDGVL
+376 VEDGIL

-410 FVCKINRDNPNKH
+410 FVCKINRENPNKH

-453 GQEVEVWNG
+453 GKEVEVWNG
-462 EEWSKTTVVKTSPL
+462 EEWSKTTVVKTGENQKL
-476 ESVVS
+476 VTVV
-481 VDTDDGATID
+481 VENVINNTAFEKTLT
-491 CTKYHKWYVVKRDK
+491 CTEYHKWYDVNGVE
-505 SGKLRGMIE
+505 I
-514 KRTHELQAGDELI
+514 RTKELMA
-527 KSEGYDTVLH
+527 
-537 GYARLDF
+537 
-544 PYESGFVT
+544 
-552 GDGCERGRTDNK
+552 
-564 GLELTLYKQSN
+564 GLELLSWTDPEGNLVTSVVKEIVDNGRYDDTL
-575 KFFLKDVLK
+575 
-584 GYSSSTNLDGNM
+584 
-596 VFRWKYGTLLGKY
+596 
-609 NIPDSSFVLQDRLEW
+609 
-624 LAGLLDADGSALKDG
+624 
-639 ESFVLN
+639 
-645 TSKKDFAQKMKLFL
+645 
-659 QEIGVDCTCGLYSN
+659 
-673 SKTTAFSKKTS
+673 
-684 NDYQEIPRE
+684 
-693 PLYVVRVH
+693 
-701 AKGVTRLLDLG
+701 
-712 LSCKRLDLVKSEKS
+712 
-726 RSTSSKFVKIVSV
+726 
-739 SDFGRE
+739 
-745 TPVFCFTEPKRHMGM
+745 CFTEPKRHMGV

-798 ELSDKASS
+798 ELSNKASS

-839 QGLADIL
+839 QGMADIL
-846 AREWKTYEDLD
+846 AREWKTYEDLE

-871 RESIQMARE
+871 RESVQMAKE

-907 HDLDWLELK
+907 PDLDWLELK